1 MGRIRRYDNRKA
13 VRLPILFSEQ
23 EEIVSRRFFEK
34 VAPNPFANRP
44 SYSKITPRECP
55 LASKARARKEARSRR
70 GGEIPMEKP
79 SYQRILLKISGEGLA
94 GEPGRGIDFAFV
106 REVGQVIKACV
117 AQGVQVGLV
126 IGGGNFWR
134 GAEGRGRQHGAYPRR
149 PDGDARHRHQQP
161 GRAGRAG
168 AEGPAGQGAHVHPR
182 MGPCGAQITSRA
194 AAEEHLAAGPRGHL
208 WRRHRQPLS
217 SPPTRRLCCGRR
229 RSRPT

>member
-1 MGRIRRYDNRKA
+1 MGRVRRYDNRKA
-13 VRLPILFSEQ
+13 VRPPILFSEQ

-134 GAEGRGRQHGAYPRR
+134 GAK
-149 PDGDARHRHQQP
+149 
-161 GRAGRAG
+161 
-168 AEGPAGQGAHVHPR
+168 VW
-182 MGPCGAQITSRA
+182 MK
-194 AAEEHLAAGPRGHL
+194 
-208 WRRHRQPLS
+208 
-217 SPPTRRLCCGRR
+217 
-229 RSRPT
+229 